1 MATSDT
7 LNTGREKLDN
17 WLQEKN
23 FFTDVLEKVEKKT
36 GVKRIYIFL
45 GNDVGYVVY

>member
-1 MATSDT
+1 MVILDM
-7 LNTGREKLDN
+7 LNMGREKFDN

-23 FFTDVLEKVEKKT
+23 FFIDVLEKVEKKI
-36 GVKRIYIFL
+36 GVKRIYIFF